1 MRTDPEKQLRSILE
15 TVETLGAC
23 RICFHDFY
31 RHILE
36 YIPDVPLFHQNRYCM
51 SMKKMFPEQTQR
63 CIRFDRNA
71 VVRHLELHPGQ
82 FFKLCPFQVLELVVP
97 VRKEGALCG
106 VIFLGPF
113 RAAAPLPPD
122 SLIATPK
129 GLPRPVPEQLP
140 PLDRQG
146 MEHLANLGYMLSCCI
161 SEIIRDMELPPAAA
175 PAGRKAL
182 IEQFISTN
190 FNKGITLGMLAE
202 FLNLSESR
210 TSRLL
215 KEYFNAGLTGLVNR
229 QRLNYAINTLQRAEV
244 SACIAAQRAGFGSVE
259 YFHRLFRRETGMTPQ
274 EYRKRHQRSER

>member
-97 VRKEGALCG
+97 VRK
-106 VIFLGPF
+106 
-113 RAAAPLPPD
+113 
-122 SLIATPK
+122 
-129 GLPRPVPEQLP
+129 
-140 PLDRQG
+140 
-146 MEHLANLGYMLSCCI
+146 
-161 SEIIRDMELPPAAA
+161 
-175 PAGRKAL
+175 
-182 IEQFISTN
+182 
-190 FNKGITLGMLAE
+190 
-202 FLNLSESR
+202 
-210 TSRLL
+210 
-215 KEYFNAGLTGLVNR
+215 
-229 QRLNYAINTLQRAEV
+229 
-244 SACIAAQRAGFGSVE
+244 
-259 YFHRLFRRETGMTPQ
+259 
-274 EYRKRHQRSER
+274 